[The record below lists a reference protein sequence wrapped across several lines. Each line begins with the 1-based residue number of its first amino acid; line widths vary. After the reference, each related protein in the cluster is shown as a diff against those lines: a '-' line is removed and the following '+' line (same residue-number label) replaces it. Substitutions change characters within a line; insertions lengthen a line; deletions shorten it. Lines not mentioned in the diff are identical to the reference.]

1 MKTKA
6 FLVAGSLAAS
16 LWAST
21 ALADG
26 VVLRA
31 LMEDVPETKIIEAY
45 DFFKAIAEGG
55 TVSPNFADGYQI
67 SLIDDAIVESAAS
80 GNWVEVPLI
89 ES

>member
-1 MKTKA
+1 MTA
-6 FLVAGSLAAS
+6 DDVVILTHRWPVRRPRPIAARLDASRPFLTGQRVF
-16 LWAST
+16 
-21 ALADG
+21 
-26 VVLRA
+26 
-31 LMEDVPETKIIEAY
+31 
-45 DFFKAIAEGG
+45 DFLFPIAEGG